1 MKKMCVS
8 SRSPHLFFG
17 KLFYWRAMSL
27 SLARLDSGRRKLS
40 RWTPSSSCQMFKKLC
55 LPLIC
60 TQEKKSQIPNG
71 ISKYFIHWSI
81 YELFYS
87 SPRKKQNWNKRRMGQ
102 MNSNFFNKKFVSSFF
117 PVNLRGV
124 NFLWQLKTDI
134 SEMSL
139 KLIKSLHFRWYFPL
153 SRNSATDIGNP
164 MLCRCISCITSS

>member
-17 KLFYWRAMSL
+17 KLFYWKAMSL

-102 MNSNFFNKKFVSSFF
+102 LNSNFFNKKFVSSFF
-117 PVNLRGV
+117 PVNLRGGQFFV
-124 NFLWQLKTDI
+124 TAEDRHLWNV
-134 SEMSL
+134 SETHKEFTLPVIFS
-139 KLIKSLHFRWYFPL
+139 SV
-153 SRNSATDIGNP
+153 SQQRN
-164 MLCRCISCITSS
+164 RHW